1 MDPSAQG
8 HGKGSPGASAQR
20 LWRGLLAPLLAQDCL
35 LCGAS
40 SGDSSLCTACAASL
54 PTLPASSCPQCALPT
69 PFGERCGRCLAQPPH
84 FDATLAL
91 HPYAFPVDVLIQ
103 SFKYGHRLAPG
114 AYFGAALAE
123 KAAAVDAD
131 LLVPLPLHA
140 ARLRERGFNQA
151 LELARTLAAARG
163 WPLDA
168 GVCTRQQPT
177 ATQANLPWRER
188 AANVRN
194 AFHCTR
200 DLAGLRIVLVDD
212 VMTTGASLSE
222 CARTLKLHGAA
233 QVTALVV
240 ARALPPDGGGTA
252 GKGKRGESG

>member
-1 MDPSAQG
+1 MDQPAHS
-8 HGKGSPGASAQR
+8 HGEGSPKGTARR
-20 LWRGLLAPLLAQDCL
+20 LLRELSDLLLAQDCL
-35 LCGAS
+35 LCGAG
-40 SGDSSLCTACAASL
+40 SGNSLLCHACAADL
-54 PTLPASSCPQCALPT
+54 PQLSEQCCPQCALPT
-69 PFGERCGRCLAQPPH
+69 PFGERCGRCIAQPPH

-114 AYFGAALAE
+114 AYFGAALAQ
-123 KAAAVDAD
+123 KAAAIEAD
-131 LLVPLPLHA
+131 LVVPLPLHA

-151 LELARTLAAARG
+151 LELARTLASARG
-163 WPLDA
+163 WPLDTR
-168 GVCTRQQPT
+168 VCTRQHPT
-177 ATQANLPWRER
+177 STQANLPWRER

-233 QVTALVV
+233 QVSALVV
-240 ARALPPDGGGTA
+240 ARALPPDGAADT
-252 GKGKRGESG
+252 RGNT